1 MYTCIDL
8 FSGAGG
14 FALGFK
20 QVGFKILA
28 ASDIWEI
35 ASKTY
40 IENHKGVNYLLK
52 DINELNGS
60 ELLELAGISRG
71 EVDVIIGGPPCQGFS
86 TVGKRDE
93 EDPRNLLFKEY
104 VRIVDEVSPKCF
116 VMENVVGITNMN
128 GGDIYKNIF
137 NLFEEIGY
145 KLECRILNA
154 VDYGVPQNR
163 ERAIFIGTRLNVKLK
178 YPEKTHSDSDA
189 RLKPYMTLGDAIG
202 DLPNIKSQEKS
213 ERYDKPEKNNYQKL
227 MREGVEKLSLHSCG
241 KHSDKLLE
249 MMNYIKEGSS
259 VWESEDIPIQLK
271 PTSGYGNTYARLDS
285 KVPGMTITRNFNC
298 ISSSRCIHPKSNR
311 GLTAREAAR
320 IQSFPDKYQFLG
332 NKSEI
337 ALQIGNAVPPLLAE
351 NIAIAIK
358 KILEAP

>member
-20 QVGFKILA
+20 KAGFKILA

-40 IENHKGVNYLLK
+40 IKNHKEVNYLLK

-104 VRIVDEVSPKCF
+104 VRIVDEISPKCF
-116 VMENVVGITNMN
+116 VMENVVGIISMN
-128 GGDIYKNIF
+128 GGEIYKNIF
-137 NLFEEIGY
+137 KLFENIGY
-145 KLECRILNA
+145 KLESRVLNA

-163 ERAIFIGTRLNVKLK
+163 ERVIFIGTRLNAKIK
-178 YPEKTHSDSDA
+178 YPEKTHSESDNS
-189 RLKPYMTLGDAIG
+189 LKPYITLEDAIG
-202 DLPNIKSQEKS
+202 DLPIIESQETS
-213 ERYDKPEKNNYQKL
+213 ESYDKPEKSYYQKL
-227 MREGVEKLSLHSCG
+227 MREGVLNLTHHSCG
-241 KHSDKLLE
+241 KHSDKLLK
-249 MMNYIKEGSS
+249 MMEYISEGSS

-285 KVPGMTITRNFNC
+285 KMPGMTITRNFNC
-298 ISSSRCIHPKSNR
+298 VSSSRCIHPKSNR

-320 IQSFPDKYQFLG
+320 IQSFPDKYHFVG
-332 NKSEI
+332 NKSEV
-337 ALQIGNAVPPLLAE
+337 ALQIGNAVPPILAE
-351 NIAIAIK
+351 NIAMAIK